1 MGTSVNDE
9 KSSVT
14 GFVIHLLN
22 NFEEASFIY
31 SRPFWYLS
39 FLPAVLQKKILNIIM
54 LHFYFLKYA

>member
-31 SRPFWYLS
+31 SRPF
-39 FLPAVLQKKILNIIM
+39 
-54 LHFYFLKYA
+54 

>member
-31 SRPFWYLS
+31 SRPIWYLS
-39 FLPAVLQKKILNIIM
+39 FLPAVLQKKILNICYTSI
-54 LHFYFLKYA
+54 FLKYA